1 MSGSKEERDME
12 ELELED
18 GLDFDFEE
26 GLEEGKAE
34 ETNIEGLQ
42 WLNVAEIKV
51 LEGVNPRESLNEK
64 NVVSL
69 QEIDADDLLPLIV
82 AYHDG
87 GYINIDGHHRLES
100 RIRNKE
106 GKVKAFVEKIDNMEE
121 IIKKAFTTNVNHGI
135 RLTIEEVRKFTKKM
149 IESKNLD
156 AKGLLALNLESLNRE
171 YQIPKGT
178 VQATVTQLTLTKI
191 IEEKNPELI
200 EVFEKMPVK
209 ILSKLRIL
217 TTKSD
222 EETVLK
228 FVVNF
233 KEFLKAA
240 TWYDQKTISTMVEL
254 FMEGKIEDLA
264 GYNEITEEATRNEKL
279 LTLTPEEKKDIEEA
293 RKESEEFVE
302 DNVEEE
308 DPENIFGGDEE
319 TEEVKMTFEIHKLAK
334 NIFEETKNKRKSI
347 EKILEKTNVKKDEAK
362 NTIEEIDKTI
372 KEYMEMKKLFEKLI

>member
-69 QEIDADDLLPLIV
+69 QEIEADDLLPLIV

>member
-135 RLTIEEVRKFTKKM
+135 RLTTEEVRRFTKKM

-191 IEEKNPELI
+191 IEEKTPELI

-228 FVVNF
+228 FVINF

-302 DNVEEE
+302 DNVEE

>member
-135 RLTIEEVRKFTKKM
+135 RLTTEEVRRFTKKM

-191 IEEKNPELI
+191 IEEKAPELI

-228 FVVNF
+228 FVINF

-302 DNVEEE
+302 DNVEE